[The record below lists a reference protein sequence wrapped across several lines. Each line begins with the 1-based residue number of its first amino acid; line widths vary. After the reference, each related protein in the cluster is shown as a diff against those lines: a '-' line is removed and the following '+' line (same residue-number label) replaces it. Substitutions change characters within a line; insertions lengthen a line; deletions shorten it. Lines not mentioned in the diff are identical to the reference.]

1 MRTIQKFLSP
11 CSVACSAPEV
21 WAAVSIL
28 LLLPRIDRGAQLLL
42 VMCIAGGIT
51 GSWWLPRWS
60 QEGAQGVTIL
70 RVTVGLLGGTLL
82 LAMGIMRLHTP
93 AHVPSSILQ
102 THELS
107 AVTGRVIDDLRP
119 GAGEFRRL
127 TLQPEV
133 VHTRTGWRGSATGR
147 VTVIWRGE
155 DTVVAGDRRLIP
167 VRGDRLTVSM
177 NRPWPATHDSP
188 VIWADSERLELHP
201 AGGSAAV
208 RRAARQWIRR
218 RLSRLDA
225 GARPL
230 TMALLLGERQE
241 VPEEVLDSFRR
252 AGAAHVLA
260 LSGMHLGVLAAILTA
275 GTGLVVSRRM
285 SRLVILPPMG
295 IYVWIAGWIP
305 SLVRALILVTL
316 AACTRARERAVPLP
330 LLLARTVLIST
341 VLAPHLVVQV
351 GFRLSILALIGI
363 FLLAPGLTDI
373 LSPGLPRVLATYCAV
388 TLGAMIATAPLSL
401 SLFGEIYPGGLLLS
415 GVLSFFV
422 VVLMWIGLL
431 VLVAATVPFL
441 GTGLVHIASFLTH
454 VVVQLAALGSRIPS
468 LSASG
473 AVAVVVVFIAIAGVR
488 WVVQHR
494 TVKTHADQPRFDY

>member
-1 MRTIQKFLSP
+1 MAT
-11 CSVACSAPEV
+11 
-21 WAAVSIL
+21 
-28 LLLPRIDRGAQLLL
+28 
-42 VMCIAGGIT
+42 
-51 GSWWLPRWS
+51 
-60 QEGAQGVTIL
+60 L
-70 RVTVGLLGGTLL
+70 RVTVGLLGGLLL

-93 AHVPSSILQ
+93 AHVPGSILQ

-127 TLQPEV
+127 TVQPEMV
-133 VHTRTGWRGSATGR
+133 YTRTGWRGSATGR

-167 VRGDRLTVSM
+167 VRGDRLTVSL
-177 NRPWPATHDSP
+177 NRPWPATPDTP

-201 AGGSAAV
+201 AGGAAAV

-225 GARPL
+225 DSRSL
-230 TMALLLGERQE
+230 TMALLLGERQD
-241 VPEEVLDSFRR
+241 VPEDVLNSFRR

-275 GTGLVVSRRM
+275 GTGMVVSRKM
-285 SRLVILPPMG
+285 SRLLILPPMG

-316 AACTRARERAVPLP
+316 AAFARARERAVPLP

-363 FLLAPGLTDI
+363 FLLAPGLTDV
-373 LSPGLPRVLATYCAV
+373 LSLVLPRVLATYCAV
-388 TLGAMIATAPLSL
+388 TLGAMITTAPLSL

-415 GVLSFFV
+415 GVLSLVV
-422 VVLMWIGLL
+422 VVLMWVGLL
-431 VLVAATVPFL
+431 MLLGATVPFL
-441 GTGLVHIASFLTH
+441 GTGLVEMSNTITTVVIKIAEI
-454 VVVQLAALGSRIPS
+454 GGRIPS
-468 LSASG
+468 LSVGG
-473 AVAVVVVFIAIAGVR
+473 AVAVVVVFITIASVR

-494 TVKTHADQPRFDY
+494 TAEIHADQPRFDY